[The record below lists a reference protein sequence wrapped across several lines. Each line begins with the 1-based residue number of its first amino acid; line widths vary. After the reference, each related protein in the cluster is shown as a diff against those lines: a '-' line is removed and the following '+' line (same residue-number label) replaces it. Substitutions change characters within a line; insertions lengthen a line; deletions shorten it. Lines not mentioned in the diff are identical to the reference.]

1 MSKGWGPNTI
11 IKHARNAIL
20 TPIPQMEPHIDD
32 MMA

>member
-1 MSKGWGPNTI
+1 MFDDRSSNFDE
-11 IKHARNAIL
+11 IL